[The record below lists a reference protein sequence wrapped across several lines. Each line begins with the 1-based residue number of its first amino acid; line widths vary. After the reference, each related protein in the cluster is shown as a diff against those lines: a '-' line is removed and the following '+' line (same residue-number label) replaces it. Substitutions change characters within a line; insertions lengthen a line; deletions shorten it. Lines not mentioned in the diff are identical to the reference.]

1 MIHVIRK
8 ILVDHAALGS
18 LVPDSRVSLVM
29 ARQGME
35 RPYIAVDLEG
45 TEVNRTNTG
54 ISQEI
59 YNIMVYVTDT
69 KISDAWAIHEE
80 VKRALSEF
88 TGSVVV
94 DGTTYTIAQVSLN
107 DVMTDAHELH
117 DFYILALSFSVFVNP

>member
-8 ILVDHAALGS
+8 ILIDSQQVTT
-18 LVPDSRVSLVM
+18 LVPASNISLVM

-45 TEVNRTNTG
+45 TEINRTNTG
-54 ISQEI
+54 ISQEV
-59 YNIMVYVTDT
+59 YNVMVYITDT
-69 KISDAWAIHEE
+69 KISDAWAIHNA
-80 VKRALSEF
+80 VKGALSEF
-88 TGSVVV
+88 EGEKRV
-94 DGTTYTIAQVSLN
+94 DGVDYTLAQVSLN